1 MAVGDSLS
9 KSILT
14 SRFCLEPDTWLAEE
28 GLDDE
33 EDEDEEEEEEELE
46 DAVDLRVD
54 MFSTLAKAL
63 GAACPLS

>member
-1 MAVGDSLS
+1 M
-9 KSILT
+9 LT

-28 GLDDE
+28 GLDEE
-33 EDEDEEEEEEELE
+33 EDEDEEDDDDEELE